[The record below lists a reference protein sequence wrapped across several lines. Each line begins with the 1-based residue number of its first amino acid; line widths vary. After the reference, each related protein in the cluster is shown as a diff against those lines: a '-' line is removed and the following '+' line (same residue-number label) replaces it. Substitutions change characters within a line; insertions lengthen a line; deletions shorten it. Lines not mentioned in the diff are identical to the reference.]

1 MRLGPLCKG
10 IKNAG
15 PQRNAMSQSTEL
27 TTLVSFHFWA
37 FLNLP
42 TFIEFFSNA
51 IGLFHNDIT
60 GLQFVRTFSI
70 VGKRVH

>member
-15 PQRNAMSQSTEL
+15 PQ
-27 TTLVSFHFWA
+27 SF
-37 FLNLP
+37 FLFLGIPKSLP